1 MNSTRNENA
10 PAAATAKASNVN
22 TNHTNEGNYT
32 MSIAHNGINSTS
44 LPVIAGVEIT
54 TDAEGRFNLNA
65 LHKASGLGKS
75 KQPANWMRLDSTKEL
90 IAELGQSSDLR
101 TAPIDTV
108 VGSASPGTFAH
119 EILAVSYAAWI
130 SPAFQIQVNQV
141 FIAYRTG
148 RLEVKQPKREQA
160 SKSYLPEFRK
170 AKAMKMAT
178 EAMELCLKY
187 TTLSPESKQVCVAK
201 VVNDIAGFEA
211 IPLPLI
217 EEKHYTAT
225 EVGEMLGCSANKIG
239 KIANQHNLKTEQYG
253 KVFLDKSPF
262 SSKQV
267 ETFRYNA
274 NGVSAL
280 KQIVIGEDAA

>member
-1 MNSTRNENA
+1 
-10 PAAATAKASNVN
+10 
-22 TNHTNEGNYT
+22 
-32 MSIAHNGINSTS
+32 MSIYQSNTTSTK

-65 LHKASGLGKS
+65 LHKASGAEKKNGPSYWLALDGTKALIYELMNQTTEIPVVTKEGKS
-75 KQPANWMRLDSTKEL
+75 
-90 IAELGQSSDLR
+90 G
-101 TAPIDTV
+101 
-108 VGSASPGTFAH
+108 GTFAN
-119 EILAVSYAAWI
+119 EIIAVSYAAWI

-148 RLEVKQPKREQA
+148 RLELKQPKRDSA
-160 SKSYLPEFRK
+160 SKTYLPEFRK
-170 AKAMKMAT
+170 AKAMKMTA
-178 EAMELCLKY
+178 EALEMCLKY

-239 KIANQHNLKTEQYG
+239 KVANQHNLKTEQYG

-262 SSKQV
+262 SNKQV